1 MMRPMYS
8 SENLRRFG
16 PLEWLIVALSA
27 ASLVVFAFQWARM
40 LGFLWDISVY
50 ERAVA
55 DYSRGVDPYRTD
67 VMFPFVYHPFV
78 LRLFAILSSVLPLK
92 VVLPALTLAALVWL
106 SRELLDAAAWLGTAP
121 LQSACETRKRSIGP
135 WQLALAI
142 AAASGFGGN
151 GAAGLLSGNMSLL
164 MHFALMAALLRGGRV
179 HSVFWRHLPY
189 VLILVFALIKPYFLI
204 FLAAPV
210 LLYERRMVAVG
221 WSLAVAAL
229 FTAMWLSF
237 QVYWAAEYAHFIAN
251 LRYHI
256 LGRGDLG
263 YTFFYVFGAITRK
276 PLLALELHT
285 IVSLLLIAL
294 VPLLFAKKYGRAI
307 PFAPQLLVLYLTLT
321 LANPRMKDY
330 DLFPALIGFF
340 AVSGMLSKWST
351 QITLAGLLLSLVPLL
366 SPAFPDL
373 SSRHPMLFDPF
384 GTWQIVALAAI
395 GLVFLV
401 NMFDEGAQIPPR
413 DTDSTN
419 ITSRRISA

>member
-1 MMRPMYS
+1 MYA

-16 PLEWLIVALSA
+16 PLEWLIAVLSA
-27 ASLVVFAFQWARM
+27 VSVAVFASRWARM

-55 DYSRGVDPYRTD
+55 DYGRGMDPYRTD
-67 VMFPFVYHPFV
+67 VMFPFVYHPLV
-78 LRLFAILSSVLPLK
+78 LRLFAMLSSVLPLK

-106 SRELLDAAAWLGTAP
+106 SRELLDAVAWSGTAP
-121 LQSACETRKRSIGP
+121 SQSARETQEHIIGP

-142 AAASGFGGN
+142 AAASGFGGI
-151 GAAGLLSGNMSLL
+151 GAPALLSGNMSPL
-164 MHFALMAALLRGGRV
+164 MHFALMAALLRGARAHGT
-179 HSVFWRHLPY
+179 FCRHLPY
-189 VLILVFALIKPYFLI
+189 VLILLFALIKPYFLI

-221 WSLAVAAL
+221 WALAVAAL
-229 FTAMWLSF
+229 FTAIWLSF
-237 QVYWAAEYAHFIAN
+237 QIYWTAEYAHFIAI
-251 LRYHI
+251 LRWHI
-256 LGRGDLG
+256 LGRGDIG
-263 YTFFYVFGAITRK
+263 YTFFYVFGAITHK

-307 PFAPQLLVLYLTLT
+307 PFAPQLLVLYLMLT

-330 DLFPALIGFF
+330 DLFPALVGFF
-340 AVSGMLSKWST
+340 AVSGMLSKWAT

-366 SPAFPDL
+366 SWAFPDL

-395 GLVFLV
+395 GLMFLV
-401 NMFDEGAQIPPR
+401 NMFDDGAQTLQR
-413 DTDSTN
+413 ATDSTN
-419 ITSRRISA
+419 TTS